1 MHFPIALHSTKPSND
16 SGEVLTIPTNRPVG
30 IYRIDFGEATPFTRR
45 FVFHETRTALLL
57 VLAPLPDLF
66 QNTMGVPDCPRF
78 LGFYLSKG

>member
-1 MHFPIALHSTKPSND
+1 MHFPIALHSTKSSND

-66 QNTMGVPDCPRF
+66 QNNMGALDYPKF
-78 LGFYLSKG
+78 LGFIPSKG